1 MFDNRVDGHSYH
13 EAARQLIR
21 RPPAAPGAMV
31 RLSRGMRAA
40 SGDVVMWH
48 WSLNDHRAGPT
59 PVGRA
64 RGAPTIAGLALVL
77 ALAACT
83 GDVRHSMSH
92 GPGTSPADVAV
103 LEERAAAAL
112 QIGRVDQARDL
123 YRNMLQ
129 RDPGNAAAAA
139 GLAEA
144 ERLRGENDAALRHAT
159 TAFERIEA
167 PAVLRAQAL
176 TTAGAVLLVRGESGA
191 AESRLRDAVELD
203 PASWR
208 AWNALGQALDQ
219 RRAWPEAASAYRKAL
234 DIAPDE
240 PAVLNNFGV
249 SRLGAGDHSGAAE
262 LFFRARRAAPDLAM
276 VDTNLRLALA
286 LQGEYDAALAGSGIE
301 QAPETLN
308 NVGYGALL
316 RGDYPTARAL
326 FLQAID
332 ASPSFYEPA
341 WRNLRYLDTLESR
354 VAEVPG
360 S

>member
-1 MFDNRVDGHSYH
+1 
-13 EAARQLIR
+13 
-21 RPPAAPGAMV
+21 
-31 RLSRGMRAA
+31 
-40 SGDVVMWH
+40 MWH
-48 WSLNDHRAGPT
+48 SSLNDHRGWARPGR
-59 PVGRA
+59 RA
-64 RGAPTIAGLALVL
+64 RGAASLAGLTLVL
-77 ALAACT
+77 ALAACS
-83 GDVRHSMSH
+83 GDGRPSMAP
-92 GPGTSPADVAV
+92 GPATSPADTA
-103 LEERAAAAL
+103 LLAERAAAAL
-112 QIGRVDQARDL
+112 ETGRADQARDL
-123 YRNMLQ
+123 YRNLLQ
-129 RDPGNAAAAA
+129 RDPGDAAAAA

-159 TAFERIEA
+159 MAFENADA
-167 PAVLRAQAL
+167 PAVLRARAL

-191 AESRLRDAVELD
+191 AEGRLRYAVELD

-219 RRAWPEAASAYRKAL
+219 RRAWPEAATAYRKAL

-249 SRLGAGDHSGAAE
+249 SRLGAGDHADAAE
-262 LFFRARRAAPDLAM
+262 LFARARRAAPDLAM

-286 LQGEYDAALAGSGIE
+286 LQGDYAAALAGSDIA
-301 QAPETLN
+301 QTAQTLN

-316 RGDYPTARAL
+316 RGDYPTARTL

-332 ASPSFYEPA
+332 ASPSFFEPA
-341 WRNLRYLDTLESR
+341 WHNLRYLDTLESR